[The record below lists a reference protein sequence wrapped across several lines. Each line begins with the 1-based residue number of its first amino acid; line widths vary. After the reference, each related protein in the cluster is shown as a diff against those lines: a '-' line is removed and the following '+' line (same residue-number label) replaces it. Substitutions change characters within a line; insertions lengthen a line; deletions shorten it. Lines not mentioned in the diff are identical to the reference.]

1 MQVANMP
8 SRLGKRK
15 DYNLVDDAYDSR
27 VPMHNEDA
35 FRHGIEFKAK
45 YIGTLDVP
53 RPTGRMEIV
62 VAMRRIRYEFKA
74 KAIKKRK
81 VNIRVSTD
89 GVRVVLR
96 KRKKKKEWAW
106 DLDRMLI
113 MHDPIYRIFYVSHD
127 SHDLKIWSF
136 IARDGQSNVFRC
148 NVFKSPKKSQAM
160 RVVRTVG
167 QAFEVCH
174 KLNIGPPVKK
184 DENSNDKLKEIKSSA
199 DDKDQSEET
208 DNSKPDKTLETI
220 TENSTTPNGD
230 LDAKKSLSLDGKPPI
245 VSKDDSTPVSQ
256 NLSISLLQSIDSKTP
271 LSTHH
276 QLQLSQQKIQQA
288 ENQAQMAVAQVQL
301 LKDQLLAETSARMEA
316 QARNH
321 QLLLQNRDLLQQ
333 MTELV
338 AKLSEVEA
346 KLNNVEMEDSFSLGL
361 SKIIVD
367 ATTPASGTVDAS
379 GIMDTDMTKVS
390 PFIDTSLF
398 ANANTSMRTP
408 DLSKHSNGLAAA
420 TTDTSTSTITKSSTA
435 SDSVRLEVKH
445 KQRGVNGNDG
455 SGSSSSSSSD
465 EDEEDGVGPILH
477 LASESGTLKNKE
489 IEKSIASLANGSA
502 IADQT
507 ENTSIW
513 TSGLV
518 TPERALSGKGY
529 QHPQSTTMSFEDISI
544 STTVNDSNASNGY
557 TLSPI
562 FTVGSS
568 ATEAQSSFQHF
579 SITEADLSLKI
590 DDTPKSSMKFSQMKK
605 SFSTSADMQDKEKL
619 LPSTSHSSA
628 ELSSQQRKSSRSFIK
643 WTKVSEKESP
653 LEDSFQS
660 QFESDLSLL
669 IP

>member
-174 KLNIGPPVKK
+174 KL
-184 DENSNDKLKEIKSSA
+184 SNDKLKEIKSSA

-230 LDAKKSLSLDGKPPI
+230 LDAKKSLSLDGKNRQYFERRIQRQCRKIYQYHYFNP
-245 VSKDDSTPVSQ
+245 
-256 NLSISLLQSIDSKTP
+256 SIQKTP

-288 ENQAQMAVAQVQL
+288 EKQAQMAVAQVQL

-420 TTDTSTSTITKSSTA
+420 TTDFNIYY
-435 SDSVRLEVKH
+435 H
-445 KQRGVNGNDG
+445 
-455 SGSSSSSSSD
+455 
-465 EDEEDGVGPILH
+465 
-477 LASESGTLKNKE
+477 
-489 IEKSIASLANGSA
+489 
-502 IADQT
+502 
-507 ENTSIW
+507 
-513 TSGLV
+513 
-518 TPERALSGKGY
+518 
-529 QHPQSTTMSFEDISI
+529 
-544 STTVNDSNASNGY
+544 
-557 TLSPI
+557 
-562 FTVGSS
+562 
-568 ATEAQSSFQHF
+568 
-579 SITEADLSLKI
+579 
-590 DDTPKSSMKFSQMKK
+590 
-605 SFSTSADMQDKEKL
+605 
-619 LPSTSHSSA
+619 
-628 ELSSQQRKSSRSFIK
+628 
-643 WTKVSEKESP
+643 
-653 LEDSFQS
+653 
-660 QFESDLSLL
+660 
-669 IP
+669 